1 MTVSLSLFMLV
12 FAKRSPSEFLL
23 IKTQKI
29 HTHPLF
35 LLITTVIKESK
46 AIRLDDQLARS
57 QFTLILKV
65 ISFISR
71 VFIYLAFVSC
81 AWRVNANYVLRS
93 PTSIAIQETISAM
106 LLYRCIFIR
115 PREYYCWHVVIIDQF
130 LLYSHISSTGNPIL
144 IFSILKQVRRW
155 SDHIL
160 KSMNLVYGSCCS
172 RRCRS
177 YGGFSFRGGKSRGVV
192 ESSVWGG
199 EGWWVLLW
207 SYYIFDYT
215 SKIILFRRNGWNKQY
230 VYR

>member
-1 MTVSLSLFMLV
+1 MTVSLSLFILV

-57 QFTLILKV
+57 QLTLILKI

-81 AWRVNANYVLRS
+81 AWRVNANYFLRS

-115 PREYYCWHVVIIDQF
+115 PREYYCGTLWSSINFCSTRTFPVRGTRYWSSQASAEMIRPYIKEYESRIWFLMLPPLPVIWW
-130 LLYSHISSTGNPIL
+130 LLLSWR
-144 IFSILKQVRRW
+144 K
-155 SDHIL
+155 
-160 KSMNLVYGSCCS
+160 KS
-172 RRCRS
+172 RCR
-177 YGGFSFRGGKSRGVV
+177 GIFCVG
-192 ESSVWGG
+192 WGG
-199 EGWWVLLW
+199 MVSFALILLH
-207 SYYIFDYT
+207 
-215 SKIILFRRNGWNKQY
+215 FRLHVQNNSFS
-230 VYR
+230 